1 MDRRGSVGPHRGAGP
16 DPPWVR
22 QGIRRRPQWGA
33 MHAVTNPRILIEG
46 DEATGTWYLLDC
58 VTHAQENAL
67 KVLGVYDETYRRV
80 DGTWRMSS
88 MTLRFNWGENV
99 GHVTP
104 DNPMRILPRA
114 EG

>member
-1 MDRRGSVGPHRGAGP
+1 
-16 DPPWVR
+16 
-22 QGIRRRPQWGA
+22 

-58 VTHAQENAL
+58 VTHGQDNPL

-88 MTLRFNWGENV
+88 MTLRFKWARTSG
-99 GHVTP
+99 TSP
-104 DNPMRILPRA
+104 RTTRCASSRAPRA
-114 EG
+114 DRPERGLAAQLVRAAGR